1 MPSSREV
8 GSVPARRRVMFERT
22 RLLAAS
28 ASVVTV
34 MGATPSH
41 AQDPTGGAPPPPTTA
56 PSAVTA
62 PSLKDH
68 PDAAY
73 PPDALR
79 DRLEGSVGL
88 ELTVDENGAVVDAR
102 VTQPAGHGFDEAAL
116 AAVKQWTF
124 EPAKNNGHPM
134 RATVQLALPF
144 QLPSPTAPPPA
155 PTLPSAT
162 PSAPALVAT
171 APVISQAGESTVV
184 LGRRPISAASSF
196 AVRDRDFSLRPVDSV
211 QDILRVTPGLVMVQ
225 HSGGGKANQYF
236 LRGFDADHGTDVA
249 LYIDGVPINLPSNGH
264 GQGFAD
270 LHFLIPETV
279 DRVEVTKGPY
289 FVETGDFDTAGAVNF
304 RTKRSFGESSVTG
317 EYGSFDTWRVLG
329 VASPFGKDSPTW
341 FAAEVYGT
349 NGPFDSPEGLLRY
362 NLFLKSTFNVSPT
375 TRITILGTAYGSQ
388 WSASGQIPAQ
398 FVDSGQLSRFGAIDP
413 TEGGQTQRQ
422 MLLLTLESR
431 PSPMDQIILS
441 AYVVRYSL
449 RLFNDFTFQLV
460 DPANFDEIEQDDQR
474 IYAGFNAIYRKRVDV
489 GELRTVTTLGAQA
502 RIDSMNVALYHVK
515 QRQRLADC
523 PAAAYE
529 DASGTTVVPPN
540 PCDDSDIVQSDL
552 AAFAQEDVRFNR
564 WARVVVGVRS
574 DLFEWNVTNKLPFN
588 PDLPAGAN
596 PNQGTGVVQ
605 KAIVNPKLQAVFT
618 PVPIWDLYVDAGGG
632 FHSNDARAIIESNG
646 VGALPRAWG
655 AELGTR
661 LSLVDGRLDLAGA
674 LWFLHLQSE
683 FVFDADV
690 GTTEA
695 ADPTNRYGFD
705 FEARYQI
712 LPWLWADVDIS
723 LAHAVYT
730 KDQGNGNAVALAP
743 TFTGQAGISV
753 FHPPGFS
760 GFRGRLGARWV
771 GDRPATPDGSLV
783 ATGYFVVDLTG
794 AYRWRF
800 LEFGLSIQNLFN
812 TVYREA
818 QFATRYQVREAPYNQ
833 TAPATGITFTPGN
846 PIALYA
852 TAAVYF

>member
-1 MPSSREV
+1 MPSFLGTSLVLTLCLTSALAKAQALPPPEPASV
-8 GSVPARRRVMFERT
+8 SSGSPAGPPGALPSEPSAPEPELVPSTPPAAPP
-22 RLLAAS
+22 LAAPK
-28 ASVVTV
+28 A
-34 MGATPSH
+34 PPH
-41 AQDPTGGAPPPPTTA
+41 AALQPEAPPAAPPPTTQPPLIA
-56 PSAVTA
+56 PLPATE
-62 PSLKDH
+62 K
-68 PDAAY
+68 
-73 PPDALR
+73 
-79 DRLEGSVGL
+79 SVF
-88 ELTVDENGAVVDAR
+88 ETR
-102 VTQPAGHGFDEAAL
+102 VEA
-116 AAVKQWTF
+116 
-124 EPAKNNGHPM
+124 
-134 RATVQLALPF
+134 
-144 QLPSPTAPPPA
+144 PA
-155 PTLPSAT
+155 PT
-162 PSAPALVAT
+162 
-171 APVISQAGESTVV
+171 
-184 LGRRPISAASSF
+184 SAASAESI
-196 AVRDRDFSLRPVDSV
+196 RDRDLELRFYPTPE
-211 QDILRVTPGLVMVQ
+211 DILRVVPGMVIAQ
-225 HSGGGKANQYF
+225 HQGGGKADQLF

-449 RLFNDFTFQLV
+449 RLYNDFTFQLV
-460 DPANFDEIEQDDQR
+460 DPTNFDEIEQDDQR
-474 IYAGFNAIYRKRVDV
+474 IYAGFNALYRKRVDI
-489 GELRTVTTLGAQA
+489 GDIRAVTELGAQA

-515 QRQRLADC
+515 QRVRLADC
-523 PAAAYE
+523 TPANAATE
-529 DASGTTVVPPN
+529 DTPAIPAVPN

-552 AAFAQEDVRFNR
+552 AAFAQEDVRFNK
-564 WARVVVGVRS
+564 WARVVLGVRS

-618 PVPIWDLYVDAGGG
+618 PVPIWDLYLDAGGG
-632 FHSNDARAIIESNG
+632 FHSNDARAIVESNG

-712 LPWLWADVDIS
+712 LPWLWADVDVS

-730 KDQGNGNAVALAP
+730 TDQGNGNAVALAP
-743 TFTGQAGISV
+743 TFTGQAGLSV
-753 FHPPGFS
+753 FHPPGLT

-783 ATGYFVVDLTG
+783 ATGYFVVDVTG

-818 QFATRYQVREAPYNQ
+818 QFATTYQVREAPYNQ